1 MDKYYTPT
9 IEEFHVGF
17 EYEVT
22 MMSSGGLIMMNFKDN
37 TNETISEPNHKI
49 WEKTVVTSTMADTGK
64 MITMPF
70 NDGTLTYEDTTL
82 PYDHRSIEDIVSLL
96 KSDQIRVKYLDQEDI
111 ESLGFEGSN
120 ANSVYFRKGK
130 YRLVHWR
137 YQGRDITIIEEY
149 PGGEEIIIKKALIK
163 NKSELKRILRHL
175 IIE

>member
-22 MMSSGGLIMMNFKDN
+22 MMSSGGLVMMNFKDN

-111 ESLGFEGSN
+111 ESLGFVSDSGDKD
-120 ANSVYFRKGK
+120 F
-130 YRLVHWR
+130 
-137 YQGRDITIIEEY
+137 II
-149 PGGEEIIIKKALIK
+149 GEFQLEIIKDIIFISKRYGEIPLFQGTIK
-163 NKSELKRILRHL
+163 NISELKRILRHL